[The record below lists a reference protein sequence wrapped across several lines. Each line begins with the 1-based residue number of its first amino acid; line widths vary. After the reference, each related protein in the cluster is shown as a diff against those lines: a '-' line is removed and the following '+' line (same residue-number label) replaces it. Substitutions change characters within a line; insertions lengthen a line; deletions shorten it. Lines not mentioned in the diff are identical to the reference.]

1 MGKIFGVDLRGF
13 GNGFVFH
20 FYGEEGCAGDGGG
33 ATLAEKAG
41 FGDVV
46 GFGFEARGEIEDVA
60 ADWIGDVDR
69 CCGVGEFSGIA
80 RGLEMVE
87 DSVAE
92 HCLSIP
98 SAYGSGKWMLIRVK
112 KA

>member
-1 MGKIFGVDLRGF
+1 MRRRWRWCSPGF
-13 GNGFVFH
+13 GL
-20 FYGEEGCAGDGGG
+20 EAG
-33 ATLAEKAG
+33 
-41 FGDVV
+41 
-46 GFGFEARGEIEDVA
+46 GEIEDVA
-60 ADWIGDVDR
+60 ADWVGYVDGGG
-69 CCGVGEFSGIA
+69 GVGEFSGIA

-98 SAYGSGKWMLIRVK
+98 SAYGSGKWMFIRVK